1 MSEQDEQIVETVQS
15 TEQIPGIVEEVTDRP
30 PRRAPRWIAPAWFLL
45 GVVVGAAAFALY
57 TMFMS
62 RPAATP
68 AASAPIDAVAMRGA
82 ARQGVLDAIATL
94 NAPNNQPSSQEN
106 QAPVVVDPS
115 QFTVRAANRTGNPA
129 AKVTVFEFSDFQ

>member
-15 TEQIPGIVEEVTDRP
+15 TDQVRGIVEEVADRP
-30 PRRAPRWIAPAWFLL
+30 RRPRRAPGWIAPAWFFF
-45 GVVVGAAAFALY
+45 GVIVGAAAFALY
-57 TMFMS
+57 TMFIS
-62 RPAATP
+62 RSAA
-68 AASAPIDAVAMRGA
+68 APNDAVTMRGA

-94 NAPNNQPSSQEN
+94 NAPGSQPSSQEN

-115 QFTVRAANRTGNPA
+115 KFTVRAANRTGNSA